1 MKVEKLSR
9 RGFFGTSAG
18 AVLADPGRAAAR
30 SVGVKA
36 GDLPDLTI
44 KEVKVYVLGREQIAA
59 IVTNSGIEGNY
70 TLGGRYW
77 HPNWSNAGWLE
88 YAKGLLRNKS
98 VLDLPALTSQYEP
111 GRRRVGQSS
120 YAAAIDN
127 CLWDIMGK
135 AVGLPVFRILGAYRD
150 KVLAYASSQ
159 HHANVEDFVEEVKR
173 VKALGLQG
181 LQDSPAGSADARAGA
196 WTTSST

>member
-1 MKVEKLSR
+1 MKKEKVSR
-9 RGFFGTSAG
+9 RDFFGASAGGAMAGAG
-18 AVLADPGRAAAR
+18 AVLANPGQAAAQA
-30 SVGVKA
+30 VGVTA

-44 KEVKVYVLGREQIAA
+44 KEVKVYVLGRERIAA

-70 TLGGRYW
+70 TLGTRYW
-77 HPNWSNAGWLE
+77 HPNWSNEGWLE
-88 YAKGLLRNKS
+88 YAKRLLRNRS
-98 VLDLPALTSQYEP
+98 VLDLPAVTSQYEP

-135 AVGLPVFRILGAYRD
+135 AVGLPAYRILGAYRN

-159 HHANVEDFVEEVKR
+159 HHSTIEDFVEEVKR
-173 VKALGLQG
+173 IKSLGYKA
-181 LQDSPAGSADARAGA
+181 
-196 WTTSST
+196 